1 MKFPQ
6 IFRTTQPMRFD
17 IKPRYYDPVK
27 EEIQQRT
34 SRIKKELQSEGKL
47 PLEGDNLDDYNGYD
61 GSSIRGAFTAGSQ
74 IKGRKSS
81 ALNSAGMLRLVIFVL
96 LIGSLFGYIYYGPE
110 AIYLILY
117 ALGGILLLVLFFRI
131 RRQQRR

>member
-34 SRIKKELQSEGKL
+34 SRIKKELQAEGKL
-47 PLEGDNLDDYNGYD
+47 PPEAGNDGVYAGYD
-61 GSSIRGAFTAGSQ
+61 GSSIRGAFTGGSQ
-74 IKGRKSS
+74 IKGRQSS
-81 ALNSAGMLRLVIFVL
+81 ALTSAGMIRLVIFVL

-110 AIYLILY
+110 AIYAILY
-117 ALGGILLLVLFFRI
+117 GIGGVVLLLLFFRI